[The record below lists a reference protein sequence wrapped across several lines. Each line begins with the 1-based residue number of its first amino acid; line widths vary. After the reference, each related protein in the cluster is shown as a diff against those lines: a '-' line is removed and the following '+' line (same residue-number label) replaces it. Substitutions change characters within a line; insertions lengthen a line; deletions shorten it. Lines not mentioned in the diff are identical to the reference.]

1 MSDKNIDLFFKIYP
15 NGKLISIIRDPKSWL
30 MSAKKH
36 SKSYE
41 DTKVSL
47 EWWKNCCEN
56 SLQIKKS
63 YPEKL
68 ILIKFADLIIDT
80 RNTMEKICQKI
91 NINFDECLLIPTFN
105 NELINSDS
113 SFKSVSGKID
123 KSVLEI
129 KDKNNYLSNNDE
141 KILNYY
147 VSWYENFISEINQ

>member
-1 MSDKNIDLFFKIYP
+1 
-15 NGKLISIIRDPKSWL
+15 
-30 MSAKKH
+30 
-36 SKSYE
+36 
-41 DTKVSL
+41 
-47 EWWKNCCEN
+47 
-56 SLQIKKS
+56 
-63 YPEKL
+63 
-68 ILIKFADLIIDT
+68 LIKFADLIIDT